1 MSVELI
7 EIVLVAALAVLAYT
21 YVGYPALIWVL
32 ARCFPRAVHRGA
44 YEPRVAVIIV
54 SHNEAVRIV
63 QKLDTCIALDY
74 PKEKLRIL
82 VASDGSDDET
92 NEMVIAYAD
101 RGVTLLA
108 FSVRRGKAACLNDA
122 VASCNDEIVLLT
134 DARQRLDAYAI
145 RYLIENFADPFVGAA
160 SGELVFETD
169 GMTEFGE
176 AVDAYWR
183 YEKFIRQQESRFHS
197 VVGVTGALYAL
208 RRECFREIPADTI
221 LDDVVIPMNVVMAG
235 KRVVF
240 ENRAR
245 AFDMPSRDHR
255 QEKLR
260 KVRTIAGNYQ
270 LIVAHPEF
278 FVPLRNSIFVQLV
291 SHKVLRLVSPFCMA
305 LLLITNV
312 VLAPRALFY
321 QSLLA
326 AQLLAYALPAI
337 GVLWPS
343 ARRWKVVKL
352 TTAFLMLNW
361 FAVLGVVE
369 FLRNRNSHLW
379 ELKQRSPGEDSRV

>member
-1 MSVELI
+1 LI

-21 YVGYPALIWVL
+21 YVGYPSLIWVL

-54 SHNEAVRIV
+54 AHNEAARIV
-63 QKLDTCIALDY
+63 RKLDTCIALDY

-108 FSVRRGKAACLNDA
+108 FPARRGKAACLNDA

-134 DARQRLDAYAI
+134 DARQRLDSYAI

-176 AVDAYWR
+176 GVDAYWR

-240 ENRAR
+240 ENRAM

-270 LIVAHPEF
+270 LIAAHPSF
-278 FVPLRNSIFVQLV
+278 FVPLRNPIFFQLV
-291 SHKVLRLVSPFCMA
+291 SHKALRLVSPLCMA
-305 LLLITNV
+305 LALVANAL
-312 VLAPRALFY
+312 LAPRAILY
-321 QSLLA
+321 QCLLA
-326 AQLLAYALPAI
+326 AQLLAYAVPAM
-337 GVLWPS
+337 GFLWPS
-343 ARRWKVVKL
+343 FGRWKVVKL
-352 TTAFLMLNW
+352 ATAFVLLNW
-361 FAVLGVVE
+361 FAVLGFVE
-369 FLRNRNSHLW
+369 VLRNRNVHLW
-379 ELKQRSPGEDSRV
+379 SSKQSTPSSKTPV

>member
-1 MSVELI
+1 MI
-7 EIVLVAALAVLAYT
+7 EIVFVAALAVLAYT
-21 YVGYPALIWVL
+21 YVGYPSLIWVL

-44 YEPRVAVIIV
+44 YQPRVAVIIV
-54 SHNEAVRIV
+54 AHNEAARIGR
-63 QKLDTCIALDY
+63 KLDTCFGLDY

-92 NEMVIAYAD
+92 NEMVTAYAD

-108 FSVRRGKAACLNDA
+108 FPARRGKAACLNDA
-122 VASCNDEIVLLT
+122 VASCDDEIVVLT

-176 AVDAYWR
+176 GVDAYWR

-235 KRVVF
+235 RRVVF

-245 AFDMPSRDHR
+245 AYDLPSRDHR

-270 LIVAHPEF
+270 LMAAHPEF
-278 FVPLRNSIFVQLV
+278 FAPLRNPVFFQLV
-291 SHKVLRLVSPFCMA
+291 SHKVLRLVGPFCMA
-305 LLLITNV
+305 FLLITNA
-312 VLAPRALFY
+312 VLAPRAYMY
-321 QSLLA
+321 QCLLA

-337 GVLWPS
+337 GVLWPF
-343 ARRWKVVKL
+343 ARTWEVVKL
-352 TTAFLMLNW
+352 ASAFLLLNW
-361 FAVLGVVE
+361 FAVLGAVE
-369 FLRNRNSHLW
+369 FLRNRNAHLW
-379 ELKQRSPGEDSRV
+379 ESKQRSRTGD

>member
-1 MSVELI
+1 MI

-21 YVGYPALIWVL
+21 YVGYPSLIWVL
-32 ARCFPRAVHRGA
+32 ARCFPRAVHRGP
-44 YEPRVAVIIV
+44 YLPRVALIIV
-54 SHNEAVRIV
+54 AHNEAVRIGR
-63 QKLDTCIALDY
+63 KLDNCLGLDY

-92 NEMVIAYAD
+92 NEIVTAYAVC
-101 RGVTLLA
+101 GVTLLA
-108 FSVRRGKAACLNDA
+108 FPARRGKAACVNDA
-122 VASCNDEIVLLT
+122 VASCDDEIVVLT
-134 DARQRLDAYAI
+134 DARQRLDAFAI
-145 RYLIENFADPFVGAA
+145 RHLIENFADPFVGAV
-160 SGELVFETD
+160 SGELVFDTD

-176 AVDAYWR
+176 GVDAYWR

-245 AFDMPSRDHR
+245 AFDMPSRDHQ

-270 LIVAHPEF
+270 LMVAHPEF
-278 FVPLRNSIFVQLV
+278 FVPLRNPIFFQLV
-291 SHKVLRLVSPFCMA
+291 SHKVLRLFAPFCMA
-305 LLLITNV
+305 LLLVTNV
-312 VLAPRALFY
+312 VLAPRAFLY
-321 QSLLA
+321 QCLLA
-326 AQLLAYALPAI
+326 AQLLAYALPVM
-337 GVLWPS
+337 GVLWPF

-352 TTAFLMLNW
+352 ATAFLLLNW
-361 FAVLGVVE
+361 FAVLGVAE
-369 FLRNRNSHLW
+369 FLRNRGVHLW
-379 ELKQRSPGEDSRV
+379 GSKQPTACGEPPV

>member
-1 MSVELI
+1 MV
-7 EIVLVAALAVLAYT
+7 EIVFVAALTVLAYT
-21 YVGYPALIWVL
+21 FIGYPSLIWML
-32 ARCFPRAVHRGA
+32 ARFFPCAVHRGA

-54 SHNEAVRIV
+54 AHNEAARIGR
-63 QKLDTCIALDY
+63 KLDTCIGLDY

-92 NEMVIAYAD
+92 NEIVTAYAD
-101 RGVTLLA
+101 RRVTLLA
-108 FSVRRGKAACLNDA
+108 FPVRRGKAGCLNDA
-122 VASCNDEIVLLT
+122 VASCDDEIVVLT

-145 RYLIENFADPFVGAA
+145 RYLIENFSDRFVGAA

-176 AVDAYWR
+176 GVDAYWR

-221 LDDVVIPMNVVMAG
+221 LDDVVIPINVVMTG
-235 KRVVF
+235 SRVVF

-245 AFDMPSRDHR
+245 VYDLPSRDHR

-270 LIVAHPEF
+270 LMVAHPGF
-278 FVPLRNSIFVQLV
+278 FVPLRNPIFFQLV
-291 SHKVLRLVSPFCMA
+291 SHKVLRLVAPFCMA

-312 VLAPRALFY
+312 VLAPRAFLY
-321 QSLLA
+321 QCLLA

-337 GVLWPS
+337 GVLWPF

-352 TTAFLMLNW
+352 ATAFLLLNW
-361 FAVLGVVE
+361 FAVLGAVE
-369 FLRNRNSHLW
+369 FLRNRNAHLW
-379 ELKQRSPGEDSRV
+379 ESKQ